1 MFAGGQDQANRLRLI
16 VAASLT
22 NGSRRHRCACR
33 VPEVGTRGRSAMI
46 SVLGQSI
53 MITRRD
59 HRRVAPA
66 VEPDLPADAWMGP
79 ADGPQGRH
87 HERRAA
93 GVAAGGHRAP
103 PHQRDTRAG
112 LLVQMLVHRSWT
124 SRPVAGTV
132 GPVMRID
139 GHAALTLPQAARW
152 LGLTVPC
159 VNALIARGEL
169 ASLRDP
175 DGSVRISAASLIE
188 WAGTAG
194 RGDPPPAPQ

>member
-1 MFAGGQDQANRLRLI
+1 
-16 VAASLT
+16 
-22 NGSRRHRCACR
+22 
-33 VPEVGTRGRSAMI
+33 
-46 SVLGQSI
+46 
-53 MITRRD
+53 
-59 HRRVAPA
+59 
-66 VEPDLPADAWMGP
+66 
-79 ADGPQGRH
+79 
-87 HERRAA
+87 
-93 GVAAGGHRAP
+93 
-103 PHQRDTRAG
+103 
-112 LLVQMLVHRSWT
+112 VQMLVHRSWT

-188 WAGTAG
+188 WAGTVG